1 MCDESVTWDTCRY
14 YESNVM
20 LEGAAISRSALT
32 TQDELVFVK
41 LTRHM
46 AAVAGAC
53 AANERAAKPG
63 INDENKGCWVNVF
76 MDSRRTEGHQARDR
90 ARE

>member
-14 YESNVM
+14 YEWNVM
-20 LEGAAISRSALT
+20 PGGAHSSRSALT

-41 LTRHM
+41 VTRHM
-46 AAVAGAC
+46 AAVVGAC

-63 INDENKGCWVNVF
+63 IDAENKSC
-76 MDSRRTEGHQARDR
+76 
-90 ARE
+90 